1 MPQQP
6 ARNRRTRAA
15 IEQLE
20 SELLLGGKWL
30 PKSQARRQV
39 TSPSVLPTPVPS
51 SHSPSAVS
59 TAPPTS
65 IAAKS
70 DQLAQIARL
79 IAQCQKCVLHRTR
92 THVVPGEGHAGS
104 RIMFVGEAPGQ
115 TEDEQGRPFVGRA
128 GTLLTNIIQA
138 MGLRR
143 EDVFIGNVLKCR
155 PPNNRD
161 PLPDEIGACVG
172 YLHEQIAIIEPEI
185 IVALGAHAAH
195 ALLGNNTPIG
205 QLRGKIYEYI
215 PGDMA
220 KAIKLIV
227 TYHPAY
233 LLRSYSR
240 ENRQRVWEDMQKVLM
255 ELQLP
260 VPKKDD

>member
-1 MPQQP
+1 MTQQP
-6 ARNRRTRAA
+6 QRIRHTRTM
-15 IEQLE
+15 IGQLE

-30 PKSQARRQV
+30 PKGQARRQV
-39 TSPSVLPTPVPS
+39 ALPSGLPSPTPSAS
-51 SHSPSAVS
+51 SSSP
-59 TAPPTS
+59 
-65 IAAKS
+65 AAKVV
-70 DQLAQIARL
+70 QLDQIARL
-79 IAQCQKCVLHRTR
+79 VAQCQKCILHRTR
-92 THVVPGEGHAGS
+92 THVVPGEGDPNS

-128 GTLLTNIIQA
+128 GKLLTNIIKA

-143 EDVFIGNVLKCR
+143 EDVFIGNILKCR

-161 PLPDEIGACVG
+161 PLPDEIGACLG
-172 YLHEQIAIIEPEI
+172 YLHAQIAIIEPEI

-195 ALLGNNTPIG
+195 ALLSNNTPIG
-205 QLRGKIYEYI
+205 QLRGRIYEYI

-240 ENRQRVWEDMQKVLM
+240 ENRQRVWEDMQKVLL

-260 VPKKDD
+260 IPKKE